1 MKNKYHKVEQF
12 FVPKNRRGWIRVL
25 EVFIA
30 LLMITSVSLV
40 AINREYKSKS
50 DVSANVL
57 EIENSILRN
66 IQIDDNIRKYIL
78 ELNAANLPL
87 ELEKFPDNLKTKIE
101 SGVPSYL
108 ECDAKICAIR
118 GACEIVTAS
127 EKDAYIQ
134 SVVITANRDN
144 FDPTILKLGCWR
156 K

>member
-1 MKNKYHKVEQF
+1 MKNK
-12 FVPKNRRGWIRVL
+12 RGWIRVL

-66 IQIDDNIRKYIL
+66 IQIDDNSREYIL
-78 ELNAANLPL
+78 NLDDATELPL
-87 ELEKFPDNLKTKIE
+87 ELGNFDTDLRTKIE
-101 SGVPSYL
+101 TGIPSYL
-108 ECDAKICAIR
+108 ECDAKICAI
-118 GACEIVTAS
+118 GDGDACEIVTAS

-134 SVVITANRDN
+134 SVLITANRDN
-144 FDPTILKLGCWR
+144 FNPTILKLGCWR

>member
-1 MKNKYHKVEQF
+1 MKNK
-12 FVPKNRRGWIRVL
+12 RGWIRVL

-66 IQIDDNIRKYIL
+66 IQLDDNIRKYIL
-78 ELNAANLPL
+78 ELNTANLPL
-87 ELEKFPDNLKTKIE
+87 ELKNFDEDLRTKIE
-101 SGVPSYL
+101 SGIPSYL
-108 ECDAKICAIR
+108 ECDAKICAI
-118 GACEIVTAS
+118 GDACEIVTAS

-134 SVVITANRDN
+134 SVIITANREK

>member
-1 MKNKYHKVEQF
+1 MKNK
-12 FVPKNRRGWIRVL
+12 RGWIRVL

-66 IQIDDNIRKYIL
+66 IQLDDNSREYIL
-78 ELNAANLPL
+78 NLNDAIDLPL
-87 ELEKFPDNLKTKIE
+87 ELEKFSADLRTKIYSE
-101 SGVPSYL
+101 VPSYL
-108 ECDAKICAIR
+108 ECDAKICAD
-118 GACEIVTAS
+118 GKACEIVTAS
-127 EKDAYIQ
+127 EKDVYVQ
-134 SVVITANRDN
+134 SVILVADREN
-144 FDPTILKLGCWR
+144 FNPTILKLGCWR

>member
-1 MKNKYHKVEQF
+1 MKNK
-12 FVPKNRRGWIRVL
+12 RGWIRVL

-50 DVSANVL
+50 DVSTNIL

-66 IQIDDNIRKYIL
+66 IQLDDNIREYIL
-78 ELNAANLPL
+78 ELNAADLPL
-87 ELEKFPDNLKTKIE
+87 ELKKFNADLKTKIE
-101 SGVPSYL
+101 GGVPSYL
-108 ECDAKICAIR
+108 ECDAKICEI
-118 GACEIVTAS
+118 GDACEIVTAS

-134 SVVITANRDN
+134 SVILTANRDN
-144 FDPTILKLGCWR
+144 FNPTVLKLACWR